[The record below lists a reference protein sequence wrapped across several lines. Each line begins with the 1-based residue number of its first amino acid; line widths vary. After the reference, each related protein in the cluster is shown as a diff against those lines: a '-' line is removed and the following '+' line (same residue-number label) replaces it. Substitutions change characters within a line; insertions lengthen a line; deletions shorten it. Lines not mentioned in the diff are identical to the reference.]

1 MLGREPELGALGDA
15 LDGCRRGAGVVLVAG
30 EAGSGKTRLVEE
42 FEDRNRETRFVWGG
56 CVEAAESIAYAPWS
70 ELLGTLVRE
79 IDEDTLGASRAE
91 LARIVSGLDD
101 DGVTVGPEGKTRLFD
116 AVVEV
121 LTRASTEPLVCVLED
136 VQWIDVASQDLLLS
150 ALRRLRRV
158 PVLFVATCRPEG
170 MTARVRELLAQL
182 ARGSLRISL
191 EQLSDDAARDI
202 VAALVGDDVED
213 VDRDAII
220 ARAAGNPLFIEELA
234 YGTGEG
240 LPESLRDVLLSRFNA
255 LAEDSKRFVRS
266 AAIIG
271 VRAPRAWLVTASA
284 LTPDR
289 ARASAREAVDAGV
302 LVADDARKG
311 YAFRHGLLRE
321 AILDHL
327 LPDERVAL
335 HRNAA
340 AALETRAELNA
351 ELDRTAELA
360 LHWDL
365 AEQPAEA
372 LLWTTR
378 AAQLATA
385 RYAFAAAASLYERAL
400 AWWPAVDDAAA
411 LIGTDHLELLVDAA
425 DANGDAGKLDRAA
438 DLVRQAL
445 VEAEQREPTTVVSVA
460 GRSQRHLW
468 AAGRTDDFSEF
479 GAIALAELDN
489 VDAPTRAE
497 FLTGYV
503 DYLAYDGR
511 APDALALV
519 PRLLETINAI
529 DDHALEANAHQIVS
543 LCYEIANE
551 FDRMIE
557 QSDESIEIAR
567 RHELRGMLALALYNR
582 ASSLQSYGDSS
593 MLLSVL

>member
-1 MLGREPELGALGDA
+1 
-15 LDGCRRGAGVVLVAG
+15 
-30 EAGSGKTRLVEE
+30 
-42 FEDRNRETRFVWGG
+42 
-56 CVEAAESIAYAPWS
+56 
-70 ELLGTLVRE
+70 
-79 IDEDTLGASRAE
+79 
-91 LARIVSGLDD
+91 
-101 DGVTVGPEGKTRLFD
+101 
-116 AVVEV
+116 
-121 LTRASTEPLVCVLED
+121 
-136 VQWIDVASQDLLLS
+136 
-150 ALRRLRRV
+150 
-158 PVLFVATCRPEG
+158 
-170 MTARVRELLAQL
+170 
-182 ARGSLRISL
+182 
-191 EQLSDDAARDI
+191 
-202 VAALVGDDVED
+202 
-213 VDRDAII
+213 
-220 ARAAGNPLFIEELA
+220 
-234 YGTGEG
+234 
-240 LPESLRDVLLSRFNA
+240 
-255 LAEDSKRFVRS
+255 
-266 AAIIG
+266 
-271 VRAPRAWLVTASA
+271 
-284 LTPDR
+284 
-289 ARASAREAVDAGV
+289 
-302 LVADDARKG
+302 
-311 YAFRHGLLRE
+311 
-321 AILDHL
+321 
-327 LPDERVAL
+327 L

-593 MLLSVL
+593 MLLSVLDELDSVIVEHNVRRLTVPAATLRTTELCVTGRLDEAEKVLRPIVDIAVEGIERQEYLWARAVLEYHRGAAGEARDLLEHAMHMSADFGRTLMMTRILAEALAWNGATAAAADAFHDLDRPYSEIYFRWRNARARLAVGDRDGARHVLSNARKQSAQYGFATLSGVIAQTARTEQLRVGPGNTSVDGGRALSERELDVLRLLEAGRSNPEIGEELVISRHTVRAHVSNILEKLEASSRTEAVAIAHRRGIL